1 MLSKLTIVKLL
12 DGTKLF
18 ARKVKN
24 SKRKKMFF
32 VGEIKW
38 MRDGDRPRYLQD
50 VDIGISY
57 DAIEVFFILH
67 KGDKEPVKPQR
78 MRGPHFKPKDGA

>member
-12 DGTKLF
+12 DGTKLY

-24 SKRKKMFF
+24 SKRKKTLF
-32 VGEIKW
+32 VGEIKY
-38 MRDGDRPRYLQD
+38 MRDGEPPRYLQD

-67 KGDKEPVKPQR
+67 KGDKEPKNPEKT
-78 MRGPHFKPKDGA
+78 RGPHFRPKDSA